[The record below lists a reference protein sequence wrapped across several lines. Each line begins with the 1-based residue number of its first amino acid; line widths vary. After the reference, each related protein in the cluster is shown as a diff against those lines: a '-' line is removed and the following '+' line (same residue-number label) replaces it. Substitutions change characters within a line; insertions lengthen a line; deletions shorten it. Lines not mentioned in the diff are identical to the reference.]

1 MENNGSV
8 MPAPVEAA
16 AIWLPVGDLKPWPGN
31 PRKNTEA
38 VAKVA
43 DSIGRFGFAAP
54 IVARQADRQI
64 IAGHTRWLAAKKLGL
79 THVPVRFLDL
89 DPADAQLLAL
99 ADNKLG
105 EIAEWDETQ
114 LAKILDELR
123 AQDVD
128 LAASGF
134 ESDEIDRLL
143 AELDSANLADV
154 AEPPVPE
161 APKHAESR
169 RGEIYE
175 LGPHRVMCGDST
187 SAEDVIKLM
196 NGQRSPLCATDPP
209 YLVDYDG
216 CNHPQ
221 SFEREEAGKSNN
233 KHWDSYVDPKSS
245 VEFFSNFLRIA
256 IAHALVENPAIYQWH
271 ASRRQS
277 LVEAAWKENG
287 LLFHQQL
294 IWVKSRPIL
303 TRSHFMWQHEPCF
316 YGWIEGKPPTLRP
329 PVSGENSSVWTIDG
343 EQDGIHP
350 TQKPLAIFE
359 RPIGYHTEKG
369 ALVYEPF
376 SGSGS
381 QIIAAAKTGR
391 RCYAMELAPEF
402 VDVARIRWTNFA
414 RTAGIE
420 PGAGALLPK
429 PAGAE

>member
-1 MENNGSV
+1 MSEQRADRNES
-8 MPAPVEAA
+8 A
-16 AIWLPVGDLKPWPGN
+16 AIWLPIADLKPWAKN
-31 PRKNTEA
+31 PRKNAEA

-43 DSIGRFGFAAP
+43 DSIQRFGFGAP
-54 IVARQADRQI
+54 ILARQEDRQI

-79 THVPVRFLDL
+79 TRVPVRLLDL

-114 LAKILDELR
+114 LAKILEELR

-134 ESDEIDRLL
+134 GTAEIDRLL
-143 AELDSANLADV
+143 AELNSTNLADV
-154 AEPPVPE
+154 VEPPLPEVPRV
-161 APKHAESR
+161 ADSK
-169 RGEIYE
+169 RGQVYE
-175 LGPHRVMCGDST
+175 LGPHRIMCGDST

-196 NGQRSPLCATDPP
+196 AGERAPLCATDPP

-216 CNHPQ
+216 GNHPQ
-221 SFEREEAGKSNN
+221 SFEREKAGKDNN
-233 KHWDSYVDPKSS
+233 KHWDAYVDPSSS
-245 VEFFSNFLRIA
+245 VAFFSNFIRVA
-256 IAHALVENPAIYQWH
+256 IAHALTENPAIYQWH
-271 ASRRQS
+271 ASRRQA
-277 LVEAAWKENG
+277 LVEAAWIENK

-329 PVSGENSSVWTIDG
+329 TVSGDNSSVWTIDG

-350 TQKPLAIFE
+350 TQKPLEVFT
-359 RPIGYHTEKG
+359 RPISYHTEPG

-381 QIIAAAKTGR
+381 QLIAASKTGR

-414 RTAGIE
+414 RAAGIE
-420 PGAGALLPK
+420 AGPGALLAKLVPD
-429 PAGAE
+429 A